1 MSKEVE
7 DFDWDK
13 FESQGFGGGY
23 SKSEK
28 AEMEQMYGDTL
39 TTVQEEE
46 VIKGT
51 VVGITDR
58 DVILNIGF
66 KSDGLV
72 PISEFRDQPDLKI
85 GDEVEVFIEDQED
98 PNGQLIL
105 SRKKAKIVKAWDNI
119 YKALENDSILEG
131 MVRRRTKGGLI
142 IDMNGVEAC
151 LPGYQIDVKTNQDFD
166 VFVGKKMEVKVVK
179 INAAFDNVVV

>member
-1 MSKEVE
+1 MSNSPEN
-7 DFDWDK
+7 FDWDK

-23 SKSEK
+23 SKEDR
-28 AEMEQMYGDTL
+28 AEMEKMYDDTL
-39 TTVQEEE
+39 TTVQEQE
-46 VIKGT
+46 VVKGT

-72 PISEFRDQPDLKI
+72 PLSEFRDLPDLKI

-105 SRKKAKIVKAWDNI
+105 SRKKAKIVSDWA
-119 YKALENDSILEG
+119 
-131 MVRRRTKGGLI
+131 
-142 IDMNGVEAC
+142 
-151 LPGYQIDVKTNQDFD
+151 
-166 VFVGKKMEVKVVK
+166 
-179 INAAFDNVVV
+179 

>member
-1 MSKEVE
+1 MSAND

-13 FESQGFGGGY
+13 YESQKFGGSY
-23 SKSEK
+23 SKDQRAELEK
-28 AEMEQMYGDTL
+28 MYSDTL
-39 TTVQEEE
+39 NTVQEEE

-72 PISEFRDQPDLKI
+72 PLSEFRDQPDIKI

-119 YKALENDSILEG
+119 HKALDNDTVLG
-131 MVRRRTKGGLI
+131 GLVKRRT
-142 IDMNGVEAC
+142 
-151 LPGYQIDVKTNQDFD
+151 
-166 VFVGKKMEVKVVK
+166 
-179 INAAFDNVVV
+179 

>member
-23 SKSEK
+23 SKAEK

-72 PISEFRDQPDLKI
+72 PVSEFRDLPDLKI

-105 SRKKAKIVKAWDNI
+105 SRKSN
-119 YKALENDSILEG
+119 S
-131 MVRRRTKGGLI
+131 
-142 IDMNGVEAC
+142 
-151 LPGYQIDVKTNQDFD
+151 F
-166 VFVGKKMEVKVVK
+166 
-179 INAAFDNVVV
+179 

>member
-1 MSKEVE
+1 MSNQVE

-13 FESQGFGGGY
+13 FEAQGFGGGY
-23 SKSEK
+23 SKSER

-72 PISEFRDQPDLKI
+72 PISEFRDASDWSPGAPLLYAAAFYATGGAREGTARIVELKI
-85 GDEVEVFIEDQED
+85 GRASCRERV
-98 PNGQLIL
+98 
-105 SRKKAKIVKAWDNI
+105 
-119 YKALENDSILEG
+119 
-131 MVRRRTKGGLI
+131 
-142 IDMNGVEAC
+142 
-151 LPGYQIDVKTNQDFD
+151 
-166 VFVGKKMEVKVVK
+166 
-179 INAAFDNVVV
+179 